1 MCASMNPIQQL
12 RHTTSVTEASE
23 GGEAAGSVF
32 GVAVVSLR
40 AATHVA
46 YGEARA
52 GGSQRE

>member
-1 MCASMNPIQQL
+1 MNPIQQL
-12 RHTTSVTEASE
+12 RHTTSVTETSE

-46 YGEARA
+46 YGETRG